1 MKIKQKKFS
10 IQILLFLTGI
20 LLLYFTYNTNEKDDL
35 SKFKSDSAD
44 KVQNNK
50 KNAEEKVIEAEKKN
64 KFLDVEY
71 RGIDLSGNRFL
82 IKSGEA
88 EFLVDKPEI
97 IYMKNIKVIFYFK
110 DKTTLFIF
118 ADNGVFNNK
127 NNDMKFEKNVKAE
140 YLDNNI
146 FSNKL
151 DYLNS
156 KNLLTIYE
164 NVRGNSEKG
173 NIIADKLEF
182 DISKQTLDI
191 SMFNKNKINVNVNY
205 K

>member
-1 MKIKQKKFS
+1 M
-10 IQILLFLTGI
+10 TGI

-88 EFLVDKPEI
+88 EFLVEGTRR
-97 IYMKNIKVIFYFK
+97 YHL
-110 DKTTLFIF
+110 LFV
-118 ADNGVFNNK
+118 G
-127 NNDMKFEKNVKAE
+127 
-140 YLDNNI
+140 
-146 FSNKL
+146 
-151 DYLNS
+151 
-156 KNLLTIYE
+156 LLEGGDRQRRPVPQGTPP
-164 NVRGNSEKG
+164 RQCHPLP
-173 NIIADKLEF
+173 ARAARD
-182 DISKQTLDI
+182 
-191 SMFNKNKINVNVNY
+191 
-205 K
+205 